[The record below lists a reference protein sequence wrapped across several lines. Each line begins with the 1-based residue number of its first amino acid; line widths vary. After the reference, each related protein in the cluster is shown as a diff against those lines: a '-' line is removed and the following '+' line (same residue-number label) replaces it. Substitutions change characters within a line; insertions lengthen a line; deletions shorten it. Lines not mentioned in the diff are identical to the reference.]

1 MLDELQERNL
11 QANAARIGL
20 LAQRRLGELAAK
32 YPVIGDVR
40 QSGMV
45 FGAEFVLDRKTKAPA
60 SAYADRVVNRLRQRG
75 ILLSKLGRH
84 KNTLKIRPP
93 MPFGEEHLDL
103 LISTLDEVL
112 AEIPVAT

>member
-1 MLDELQERNL
+1 M
-11 QANAARIGL
+11 AR
-20 LAQRRLGELAAK
+20 K

-45 FGAEFVLDRKTKAPA
+45 FGAEFVLDRDTKAPA
-60 SAYADRVVNRLRQRG
+60 AAYADLVVNKMRQRG
-75 ILLSKLGRH
+75 IILSKLGRH

-103 LISTLDEVL
+103 LMTTLDAVL
-112 AEIPVAT
+112 AETPVAA